1 MCEILQNEKNRFLAD
16 EFFAASW
23 NAAVRRNTTFAKL
36 DEQDSKDKKDKF
48 RECLK
53 EEIFNMLPKY
63 AETSVSHEQH
73 LKNIEALIKASK
85 DFSDI
90 LKNCGT
96 EENGESD
103 PNAKGMKAAT
113 AQKILNVML
122 KYCWCAGWINMPPD
136 MPIDSRVLAELKKA
150 ELKKEDKNKNG
161 KQFQISWTKDLIAMD
176 DYKTVIEAAAATVEE
191 PLAIWELKN
200 WQHRV
205 DENKEKSDTK

>member
-16 EFFAASW
+16 EFFAGAW

-53 EEIFNMLPKY
+53 KKVFEMLPKY

-73 LKNIEALIKASK
+73 LKNIEALIEASEEY
-85 DFSDI
+85 SGI
-90 LKNCGT
+90 LKDCGT

-103 PNAKGMKAAT
+103 PNAKRIKAAT

-122 KYCWCAGWINMPPD
+122 KYCWCAGWINVPPD
-136 MPIDSRVLAELKKA
+136 MPIDSRVLAELNK
-150 ELKKEDKNKNG
+150 LNKNE
-161 KQFQISWTKDLIAMD
+161 KQFKISWTKDLIEMD
-176 DYKTVIEAAAATVEE
+176 DYKNVINAAEATVDE
-191 PLAIWELKN
+191 PLAIWELKI
-200 WQHRV
+200 WQHYV
-205 DENKEKSDTK
+205 N